1 MSTSSGYRRRPLSP
15 HEIRNLRIR
24 QIGFRKGYDPAEV
37 EALLQR
43 LAEEVAARDG
53 RITALLTENERLQVE
68 VYARRHGQL
77 PANTAPELDE
87 DLIAQRLQAQQ
98 YADEMLAA
106 AQTSAAQLVSQSRQ
120 QANEI
125 LRTAHDAAER
135 AVREYRANAGGSYT
149 ADREELTRLATLA
162 QWAMRQLAGLRAQVD
177 ATDDA
182 ARLELTSI
190 LDRLGPILAG
200 AAQPAA
206 QADWLSPRAPQA
218 ETPQRATA
226 WPPQAETPRAE
237 TPQPATTWP
246 PQAETPQAAT
256 PQPATTWPP
265 QAERPQP
272 AANWPPQA
280 EAWPPQAE
288 ARPSSAWPRQG
299 DAAPATNWL
308 PQSERSQPAM
318 NWPPDG
324 HFPPDG
330 RFPSTGPAGAAPP
343 R

>member
-87 DLIAQRLQAQQ
+87 DLIAQRIQAQQ
-98 YADEMLAA
+98 YADDMLAA

-125 LRTAHDAAER
+125 LRAAHDAAER

-190 LDRLGPILAG
+190 LDRLGSILSSP
-200 AAQPAA
+200 AQQPPAA
-206 QADWLSPRAPQA
+206 PQTDWL
-218 ETPQRATA
+218 
-226 WPPQAETPRAE
+226 TPR
-237 TPQPATTWP
+237 PS
-246 PQAETPQAAT
+246 QA
-256 PQPATTWPP
+256 
-265 QAERPQP
+265 
-272 AANWPPQA
+272 
-280 EAWPPQAE
+280 
-288 ARPSSAWPRQG
+288 
-299 DAAPATNWL
+299 
-308 PQSERSQPAM
+308 ERSQPSMGWTSQTEQPPAM
-318 NWPPDG
+318 GWTSQGEQSQPATSWPPQTEQPQQASWSSQTEQAQPTMSW
-324 HFPPDG
+324 PPDG
-330 RFPSTGPAGAAPP
+330 RFPSNGASGATPP

>member
-77 PANTAPELDE
+77 PANTAPDLDE
-87 DLIAQRLQAQQ
+87 DLIAQRVQAQQ

-135 AVREYRANAGGSYT
+135 AVLEYRANAGGNYT

-200 AAQPAA
+200 AAPPAA

-218 ETPQRATA
+218 ERPQRANG
-226 WPPQAETPRAE
+226 WPPQAETPR
-237 TPQPATTWP
+237 PATAWP
-246 PQAETPQAAT
+246 PQTEAPR
-256 PQPATTWPP
+256 PAT
-265 QAERPQP
+265 
-272 AANWPPQA
+272 NWPPQP
-280 EAWPPQAE
+280 EAQH
-288 ARPSSAWPRQG
+288 SSAWPQQS
-299 DAAPATNWL
+299 DASPATNWL
-308 PQSERSQPAM
+308 PQSERSQPAT
-318 NWPPDG
+318 NW
-324 HFPPDG
+324 PPDG
-330 RFPSTGPAGAAPP
+330 RFPSAGPAGAAPP

>member
-87 DLIAQRLQAQQ
+87 DLIAQRIQAQQ

-218 ETPQRATA
+218 ETPQ
-226 WPPQAETPRAE
+226 
-237 TPQPATTWP
+237 PATTWP
-246 PQAETPQAAT
+246 PQAETPH
-256 PQPATTWPP
+256 PATAWPP
-265 QAERPQP
+265 QAETPHP
-272 AANWPPQA
+272 ATAWPPQA
-280 EAWPPQAE
+280 ETPHPATAWPPQAE

>member
-87 DLIAQRLQAQQ
+87 DLIAQRVQAQQ

-200 AAQPAA
+200 AAQPGAQPAAQHAA
-206 QADWLSPRAPQA
+206 QADWLAPRAPQP
-218 ETPQRATA
+218 ERPQRATA
-226 WPPQAETPRAE
+226 WPPQAETP
-237 TPQPATTWP
+237 QPATAWP
-246 PQAETPQAAT
+246 PQAET
-256 PQPATTWPP
+256 
-265 QAERPQP
+265 PQP

-280 EAWPPQAE
+280 EAQT
-288 ARPSSAWPRQG
+288 SSAWPRRS
-299 DAAPATNWL
+299 DAPPATNWL
-308 PQSERSQPAM
+308 AQSERSQPAM

-330 RFPSTGPAGAAPP
+330 RFPSAGPAGAAPP